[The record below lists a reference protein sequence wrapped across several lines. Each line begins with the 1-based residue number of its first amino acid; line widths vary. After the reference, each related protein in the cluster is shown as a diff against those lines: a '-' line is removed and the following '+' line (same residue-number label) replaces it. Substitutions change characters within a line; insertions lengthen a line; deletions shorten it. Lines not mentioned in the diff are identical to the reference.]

1 MSYEIGFYSDGVY
14 EHYAVVPN
22 GMGFENGP
30 LYDLMQS
37 QFVVRMSINMQS
49 GKVTSLEI
57 GSYGKPIGTYFM
69 PDEIRTIVNR
79 QEFVS
84 RGGNSFGRYAPS
96 VNIST
101 AMSIIDNFITM
112 NPGISRNCVDIVN
125 DSNVRFESYQ
135 MYKEQ
140 NQINRKERL
149 RQIMLQMYNDSL
161 SYPPNKRYMFMIHCI
176 KSIQNSQ
183 IGHAVTLVADLS
195 SLPIRFKIFDSQRR
209 AGINDFDYSLEN
221 NLCFDNTSNVLYIGL
236 LNPSKYDGYDYVP
249 QSITDGDCSY
259 WAEATISELNKFMT
273 SRSDNSRNFMI
284 YNNFE
289 LNFDSPDFRR
299 QLENR
304 KKMLEDKAA
313 GCFMNCED
321 VGENVSKIAGLGM
334 RLDCAIEDIEDSIN
348 KSSDVDNTK
357 KGKGYVVH

>member
-1 MSYEIGFYSDGVY
+1 MSYEIGFYNNGVC

-57 GSYGKPIGTYFM
+57 GSYGKPIGTYFT

-84 RGGNSFGRYAPS
+84 RGGNSFGRYTPS

-183 IGHAVTLVADLS
+183 IGHAVTLVADLN
-195 SLPIRFKIFDSQRR
+195 SLPVHFKVFDSQRPV
-209 AGINDFDYSLEN
+209 GISDSDYGSYIHINVNNNDLSYK
-221 NLCFDNTSNVLYIGL
+221 GL
-236 LNPSKYDGYDYVP
+236 LNPTRYDGYNYSP
-249 QSITDGDCSY
+249 QPIDANDCTY
-259 WAEATISELNKFMT
+259 WAEATVLELNKLVTNKFNHKGEFIVL
-273 SRSDNSRNFMI
+273 DGLA
-284 YNNFE
+284 
-289 LNFDSPDFRR
+289 LNFNNPDFRK
-299 QLENR
+299 QLEDR
-304 KKMLEDKAA
+304 KKMLEDKAVEH
-313 GCFMNCED
+313 FMDCED
-321 VGENVSKIAGLGM
+321 AGENVSKIAGLGM

-357 KGKGYVVH
+357 KGKGYIVH